1 MLILG
6 SSCCFHVLE
15 PKRQSSSRRRLWL
28 WPTAAC
34 SRRSTAELPATP
46 RCRPRQ
52 GPWGRRGPAC
62 KALGELGDSGD
73 SPGTSWGPELH
84 NLQSTITSHT
94 NMRIRPRRR
103 KQTLQE
109 IPVRALRS
117 STVTCKAKARGQAW
131 RRHLRMHRPMR
142 GKVLQYSQVTADSM
156 TCKASASRT

>member
-1 MLILG
+1 MLL
-6 SSCCFHVLE
+6 HVLE

-34 SRRSTAELPATP
+34 SRQSTAELPATP

-62 KALGELGDSGD
+62 KALGELGGLGGLAWDEL
-73 SPGTSWGPELH
+73 GPRTPQPPKYHHLTH
-84 NLQSTITSHT
+84 KYAHPSQKTKT
-94 NMRIRPRRR
+94 NSARD
-103 KQTLQE
+103 
-109 IPVRALRS
+109 PVRALRS

-156 TCKASASRT
+156 TCKASVSRT